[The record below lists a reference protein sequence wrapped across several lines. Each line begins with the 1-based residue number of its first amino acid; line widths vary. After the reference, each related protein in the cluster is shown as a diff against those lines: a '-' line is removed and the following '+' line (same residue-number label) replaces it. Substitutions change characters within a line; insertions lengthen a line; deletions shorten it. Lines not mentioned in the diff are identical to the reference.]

1 MATTTFDT
9 ICANPVNFGLAFLPR
24 YFAVKPA
31 KFHFEL
37 GQMAAS
43 DHAKVAIAAPRG
55 HAKSTIFNLADPI
68 RRALVTDCR
77 QQVLISATATFSGG
91 WLRRVAE
98 ELTTNDL
105 LKRVWSI
112 KPVTPWKESE
122 EINFLVNGK
131 RKLISARG
139 ADCQL
144 RGSHFDVITL
154 DDIEELSNVRSETQ
168 RSYLAEWLRA
178 TVVGSMETHTKLR
191 IIGTLIHHYCLLA
204 NIVGDEVTGRP
215 PKPGWITKIYRAIQS
230 GDLES
235 PNCKVLW
242 PEKCDTRFLRSQLLE
257 MGPVSFA
264 RELMNDPSPDEA
276 IVFKEHWFKDRRYAA
291 PPPAQNMQVCM
302 FLDPNGGDDGR
313 GRRSKSQDLDYAA
326 IAVVGV
332 VKHQP
337 TPPTGYRGGDI
348 YVLDVVRGK
357 WDFLAML
364 EACYAQHQKWGVN
377 TFFFESNQFQ
387 AVIGQA
393 FSQYCSERKFY
404 PAVLKMDSINSK
416 EARAR
421 SVSNL
426 CEQGRVWL
434 PANLADATAQ
444 ELFSFPVVDH
454 DDQVDA
460 FVGALRGVR
469 HFSEMW
475 GDQPVSLPD
484 ENKVTIFETNSYIEE
499 LKRDDSEYRFDT
511 EGKMH
516 QVRPNLSSDTMR
528 RRKDLESW

>member
-1 MATTTFDT
+1 MDVLDK
-9 ICANPVNFGLAFLPR
+9 ILSNPTNFGLAFLPR
-24 YFAVKPA
+24 YFNVTPA
-31 KFHFEL
+31 RFHFDIGEL
-37 GQMAAS
+37 AVSGAQ
-43 DHAKVAIAAPRG
+43 KIAIAAPRA
-55 HAKSTIFNLADPI
+55 HAKSTLFNLSEPL
-68 RRALVTDCR
+68 RRALTTDCR
-77 QQVLISATATFSGG
+77 RQALISATATFSGG
-91 WLRRVAE
+91 WLRKIAE
-98 ELTTNDL
+98 ELTTNEL

-112 KPVTPWKESE
+112 KPITPWKESE

-131 RKLISARG
+131 RRQIMARG
-139 ADCQL
+139 SACQL
-144 RGSHFDVITL
+144 RGEHFDLIIL
-154 DDIEELSNVRSETQ
+154 DDLEDIENVRSETQ
-168 RSYLAEWLRA
+168 RAYLADWFYQ
-178 TVVGSMETHTKLR
+178 TVVGSMETHTKLLM
-191 IIGTLIHHYCLLA
+191 IGTLIHHYCLLSTL
-204 NIVGDEVTGRP
+204 VGDPTLGKP
-215 PKPGWITKIYRAIQS
+215 AKPGWETRIYRAVEH
-230 GDLES
+230 GTLDD
-235 PNCKVLW
+235 PRCGVLW
-242 PEKCDTRFLRSQLLE
+242 PEKCNRRFLVSQKLE
-257 MGPVSFA
+257 MGDIRFA
-264 RELMNDPSPDEA
+264 RELMNDPAPDEA
-276 IVFKEHWFKDRRYAA
+276 VVFKEYWFKDRRYTV

-313 GRRSKSQDLDYAA
+313 GRRSKSQYLDYAA

-348 YVLDVVRGK
+348 YVLDVVRGR

-364 EACYAQHQKWGVN
+364 EACYAQHQKWGIN

-434 PANLADATAQ
+434 PSDLADVTAQ

-516 QVRPNLSSDTMR
+516 QVRLNLSSDTMR